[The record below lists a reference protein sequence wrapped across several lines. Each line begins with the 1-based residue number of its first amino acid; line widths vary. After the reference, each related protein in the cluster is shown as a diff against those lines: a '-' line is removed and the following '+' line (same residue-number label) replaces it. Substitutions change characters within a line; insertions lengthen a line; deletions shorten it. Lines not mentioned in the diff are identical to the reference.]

1 MLELFVLLSI
11 KHAVADLM
19 LQSMKY
25 NPGSKK
31 KSEYPLGGQWHY
43 LDHSALTFCVFIFFV
58 PWPIA
63 LLAAFVDH
71 IFHWHIDYAK
81 QRYIEWKKVKIRSM
95 PYWNAATIDQIL
107 HFITYYILVV
117 TFYI

>member
-19 LQSMKY
+19 LQSLKY

-31 KSEYPLGGQWHY
+31 KSQYPLGGQWHY

-63 LLAAFVDH
+63 LLAAFIDH

-81 QRYIEWKKVKIRSM
+81 QRYIEWKKVTIRSTA
-95 PYWNAATIDQIL
+95 YWNAATIDQIM

>member
-31 KSEYPLGGQWHY
+31 KSQYPLGGQWHY

-63 LLAAFVDH
+63 LLAAFIDH

-81 QRYIEWKKVKIRSM
+81 QRYIEWKKVTIRSTA
-95 PYWNAATIDQIL
+95 YWNAATIDQIM